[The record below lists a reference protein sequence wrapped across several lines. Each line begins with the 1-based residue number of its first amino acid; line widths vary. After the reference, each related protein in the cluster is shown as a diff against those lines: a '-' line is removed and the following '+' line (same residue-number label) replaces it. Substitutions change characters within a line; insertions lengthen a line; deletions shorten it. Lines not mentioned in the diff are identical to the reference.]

1 MTSKK
6 TQQTQPLFNLGDTFE
21 FDGEQVKVVE
31 LLESGNV
38 HLKKIDPPYSSFI
51 VTEGEAK
58 DGKRKCAAG
67 GVIEADTMRLV
78 GEGGGPE
85 IQAPI
90 TVGTK
95 VSKED

>member
-1 MTSKK
+1 MTKK
-6 TQQTQPLFNLGDTFE
+6 TQPLFNLGDTFE

-58 DGKRKCAAG
+58 KGMKY
-67 GVIEADTMRLV
+67 VV
-78 GEGGGPE
+78 GECRGPE
-85 IQAPI
+85 LQAPI
-90 TVGTK
+90 TVSAK
-95 VSKED
+95 ASKED

>member
-58 DGKRKCAAG
+58 QGGRKVSTEDVKRLTKALDEAIDTFGKERLAK
-67 GVIEADTMRLV
+67 VIVEA
-78 GEGGGPE
+78 
-85 IQAPI
+85 
-90 TVGTK
+90 
-95 VSKED
+95 SKED